1 MGLARAVR
9 SVRLPT
15 RRDDWR
21 VTARFVRLVLSLP
34 RYAAVAVVAALV
46 ALSAFVLSQN
56 LALVGDVV
64 VGGDLPISARLRV
77 LFALYPFLRTSYA
90 PLTGVALLLVS
101 ALAGVNLAMVAYHV
115 REHGLRAQEG
125 GWSAAGLV
133 LGTLGTGCAACGSAV
148 LAGVLS
154 LVGGSGLLLALPL
167 EGVEFS
173 LLALVALVLSTYW
186 IADGMR
192 GGEVNGCPVDAGR
205 R

>member
-1 MGLARAVR
+1 MDPARAAR

-21 VTARFVRLVLSLP
+21 VTARFARLVLSLP
-34 RYAAVAVVAALV
+34 RYAAVAAVVAV
-46 ALSAFVLSQN
+46 GALSAFVLSQN
-56 LALVGDVV
+56 LALVGDVI
-64 VGGDLPISARLRV
+64 VGGDLPLSARLRV
-77 LFALYPFLRTSYA
+77 LFALYPFLGTSYA
-90 PLTGVALLLVS
+90 PLTGAALLFVS
-101 ALAGVNLAMVAYHV
+101 ALAGVNLAMVAYQI
-115 REHGLRAQEG
+115 REHGPSARESG
-125 GWSAAGLV
+125 GSAAGLL
-133 LGTLGTGCAACGSAV
+133 LGTLGAGCAACGSAV

-173 LLALVALVLSTYW
+173 LLALVALLLSMYW

-192 GGEVNGCPVDAGR
+192 GGEVNGCPVDVGR